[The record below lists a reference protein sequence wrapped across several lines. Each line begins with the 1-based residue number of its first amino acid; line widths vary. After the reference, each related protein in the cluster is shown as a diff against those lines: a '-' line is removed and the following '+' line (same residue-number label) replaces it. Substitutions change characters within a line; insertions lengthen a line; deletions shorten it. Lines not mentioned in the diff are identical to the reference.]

1 MDKSSKIKKYE
12 RLILAFLN
20 ENQLLSSEV
29 EAYQRIVVS
38 DKINH
43 HYQLLANGWAT
54 PVRYINTILIH
65 LQIRGNDKVWLLE
78 NNTEIRVAEELVRLG
93 IPREDIVLGFQ
104 PPQLRVFSDYAVS

>member
-12 RLILAFLN
+12 RIILFFLSKNQILSN
-20 ENQLLSSEV
+20 EP
-29 EAYQRIVVS
+29 EAYQRFIIS

-54 PVRYINTILIH
+54 PNRYINTILIH
-65 LQIRGNDKVWLLE
+65 LQIKENAKIWLLE

-93 IPREDIVLGFQ
+93 VPKEDIVLGFH
-104 PPQLRVFSDYAVS
+104 PPQLREFSGYAVS